1 VAENYLNGELSE
13 ITAWSKNNK
22 IRFNEEKSKVMLVS
36 RRKQKELKEIKVYL
50 INKPLEQVIQMKCLG
65 IITYHKFRF
74 KEHTN
79 YAVERCTKL
88 IYNLSKTAKISW
100 GIKHEAMKTIYIG
113 AILPLLLYGA
123 PVRIDAMKYE
133 YNRQKYIQV

>member
-1 VAENYLNGELSE
+1 MAENYLNGELSE

-36 RRKQKELKEIKVYL
+36 RRKQKELKEVKVYL

>member
-1 VAENYLNGELSE
+1 
-13 ITAWSKNNK
+13 
-22 IRFNEEKSKVMLVS
+22 MLVS

>member
-1 VAENYLNGELSE
+1 LNGELSE

-22 IRFNEEKSKVMLVS
+22 IRFNEEKSEVMLVS

-50 INKPLEQVIQMKCLG
+50 SNKPLEQVIQMKYLG
-65 IITYHKFRF
+65 IIRDHKFRF

-79 YAVERCTKL
+79 YTVERFTKL
-88 IYNLSKTAKISW
+88 IYNLSKMAKISW
-100 GIKHEAMKTIYIG
+100 GIKHEAMKTIYIYIG
-113 AILPLLLYGA
+113 AILPLSLFGA

>member
-1 VAENYLNGELSE
+1 MAENYLNGELSE